1 MNLYDSIENPMEDS
15 EKLIQLIDFYIKNDA
30 PKREI
35 YNRLISGIKNR
46 YFDKEK
52 YIKDY
57 ENLIVKPTRD
67 ELYKNIEKRINLNE
81 ELFGENSLILKN
93 VFKEC
98 PTYDELEKKI
108 EGISDEKGKNALK
121 KCKWILQ
128 IPKENL
134 NKEIYKR
141 VDPEQ
146 WYKDAKKFYSD
157 EEIYSLAPFVVLK
170 RVIEEYLLD
179 KENVMGFH
187 VNFEKKMDLDKKNEK
202 NELKFYINAGDDTCK
217 VASMFRDRCEARNIN
232 YYFKVVN
239 PDKDDLERSDKL
251 CIYSEL
257 KHVQDYL
264 EILHEIRKENPELI
278 FEQPPMMVGMFENW
292 IGVATDHLEGETSYN
307 VAMSNICLKALDK
320 VCGEKKLNNNNNIE
334 MGMLEQLKEEIAI
347 QAEEMGYSKDKICV
361 KRDIKK
367 VLTKMNPYSPKNIN
381 AILKIH
387 DVKKS
392 IRKSHISIL
401 EVKDMMNRLKDTI
414 AIKLKKQDKKAQNK
428 KDMGDEQV
436 IFRGITKGR

>member
-1 MNLYDSIENPMEDS
+1 M
-15 EKLIQLIDFYIKNDA
+15 
-30 PKREI
+30 
-35 YNRLISGIKNR
+35 
-46 YFDKEK
+46 
-52 YIKDY
+52 
-57 ENLIVKPTRD
+57 
-67 ELYKNIEKRINLNE
+67 
-81 ELFGENSLILKN
+81 
-93 VFKEC
+93 
-98 PTYDELEKKI
+98 
-108 EGISDEKGKNALK
+108 
-121 KCKWILQ
+121 
-128 IPKENL
+128 
-134 NKEIYKR
+134 
-141 VDPEQ
+141 
-146 WYKDAKKFYSD
+146 
-157 EEIYSLAPFVVLK
+157 
-170 RVIEEYLLD
+170 
-179 KENVMGFH
+179 
-187 VNFEKKMDLDKKNEK
+187 
-202 NELKFYINAGDDTCK
+202 
-217 VASMFRDRCEARNIN
+217 
-232 YYFKVVN
+232 
-239 PDKDDLERSDKL
+239 
-251 CIYSEL
+251 
-257 KHVQDYL
+257 

-361 KRDIKK
+361 KKDIKK

>member
-1 MNLYDSIENPMEDS
+1 MS
-15 EKLIQLIDFYIKNDA
+15 YI
-30 PKREI
+30 R
-35 YNRLISGIKNR
+35 
-46 YFDKEK
+46 
-52 YIKDY
+52 
-57 ENLIVKPTRD
+57 
-67 ELYKNIEKRINLNE
+67 RIR
-81 ELFGENSLILKN
+81 
-93 VFKEC
+93 
-98 PTYDELEKKI
+98 KKI
-108 EGISDEKGKNALK
+108 EGISDEKGKNTLK

-187 VNFEKKMDLDKKNEK
+187 VNSEKKMDLDKKNEK

-361 KRDIKK
+361 KKDIKK